1 MLVQAVMPKNPTH
14 PVAVLSKVALDQL
27 INSPVG
33 TACYFAWSQSLQG
46 RPDQIA
52 TVCGEKLFDTTRTGW
67 CMWPAAQAANFI
79 FVPLQYR
86 IVFINVVAIAWTC
99 ILSKIGN
106 ESG

>member
-1 MLVQAVMPKNPTH
+1 MQAVMPKNPTH

-27 INSPVG
+27 INSPLG
-33 TACYFAWSQSLQG
+33 TVCFFAWTQTLKG
-46 RPDQIA
+46 TPEQIG
-52 TVCGEKLFDTTRTGW
+52 TTCSDKLWDTTRTGW
-67 CMWPAAQAANFI
+67 CMWPAAQAANFL

-106 ESG
+106 ESS